1 MDGVPVS
8 DLTVSELTARLKY
21 QKALKLIEQ
30 AQNTL
35 SDACQELCP
44 LIGAVDQW
52 EDCGRAYD
60 HVHDLW
66 RRIAYSVARDN
77 VRMDGL

>member
-1 MDGVPVS
+1 M
-8 DLTVSELTARLKY
+8 TSEEMARTKY
-21 QKALKLIEQ
+21 KKALVLIEQ

-44 LIGAVDQW
+44 LIGAIEEW
-52 EDCGRAYD
+52 EDCGKAYQ

-66 RRIAYSVARDN
+66 RRIAYSSAKDN
-77 VRMDGL
+77 VKMDGRI